1 MPGKAKSILPWKRVW
16 MTVSFF
22 LLPSGEQR
30 RDYTHKGGADMYS
43 VVIKP
48 YVLSNL
54 LKKIRDITAK
64 RAVEDVEDS

>member
-1 MPGKAKSILPWKRVW
+1 M
-16 MTVSFF
+16 VSSY
-22 LLPSGEQR
+22 PCGEQR
-30 RDYTHKGGADMYS
+30 RDYTHKGGADKYL

-64 RAVEDVEDS
+64 RAIEDVGDS